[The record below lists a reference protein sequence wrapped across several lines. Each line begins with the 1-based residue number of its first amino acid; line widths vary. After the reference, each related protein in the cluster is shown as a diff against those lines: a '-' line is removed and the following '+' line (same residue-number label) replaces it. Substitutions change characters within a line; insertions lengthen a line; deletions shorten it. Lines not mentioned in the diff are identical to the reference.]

1 MGESADDDL
10 VARLVG
16 EHERAYR
23 AAWLILRDS
32 HQAEEAVQEAFL
44 RVWRFRGS
52 LPAGDAIRPWMY
64 RVVVNTSIS
73 ALRHDRP
80 RRASEVAMPAGDLGP
95 TAAGGQDPGTAAE
108 DADRASTMAEALG
121 DLPEHLRVPVIL
133 HYWIGLSEKEIA
145 TAIGR
150 RPGTVKSRLHDA
162 RSRLAADPRV
172 NAARLA
178 AGGEG

>member
-1 MGESADDDL
+1 MREHGDDDL

-23 AAWLILRDS
+23 AAWLILRDQ
-32 HQAEEAVQEAFL
+32 HQAEEAVQEAFV
-44 RVWRFRGS
+44 RVWRFRSS
-52 LPAGDAIRPWMY
+52 LPTGDAIRPWLY

-73 ALRHDRP
+73 ALRHDKP
-80 RRASEVAMPAGDLGP
+80 RRASEVAMPEGEHGLG
-95 TAAGGQDPGTAAE
+95 GTEPVEAAAE
-108 DADRASTMAEALG
+108 AADQAATMAAALG
-121 DLPEHLRVPVIL
+121 DLPEHLRVPVVL
-133 HYWIGLSEKEIA
+133 RYWIGLSEKEIA

-162 RSRLAADPRV
+162 KARLAADPRI
-172 NAARLA
+172 ATTRRT

>member
-1 MGESADDDL
+1 MRERGDDDL

-23 AAWLILRDS
+23 AAWLILRDA
-32 HQAEEAVQEAFL
+32 HQAEEAVQEAFV
-44 RVWRFRGS
+44 RVWRFRSS
-52 LPAGDAIRPWMY
+52 LPSGDAIRPWLY

-80 RRASEVAMPAGDLGP
+80 RRASEVAMPDEDRGLG
-95 TAAGGQDPGTAAE
+95 GTEPVE
-108 DADRASTMAEALG
+108 DAVMAADQAATMAAALG

-133 HYWIGLSEKEIA
+133 RYWIGLSEKEIA

-162 RSRLAADPRV
+162 KARLAADPRLT
-172 NAARLA
+172 AARRM